1 VWRRGYQSGGE
12 VEMMEGIGSLVA
24 PRGPGPVEQAA
35 LPGALPG
42 AEVVEESVSRDV
54 VTDFGVPGDEEL
66 VRVYTEAVAA
76 LEGGHPNPEQ
86 AIAKYVELFG
96 EEALVELQA
105 MVSGGEGLVPDSD
118 GMSDSIPAN
127 IDGVED
133 VALSEGEYVVP
144 ADAVSGIGN
153 GDTNSGARR
162 LTELVESVRQAR
174 TGSPEI
180 ANQIDFEELRGSI

>member
-1 VWRRGYQSGGE
+1 MSVTE
-12 VEMMEGIGSLVA
+12 DVA
-24 PRGPGPVEQAA
+24 PGAPG
-35 LPGALPG
+35 
-42 AEVVEESVSRDV
+42 VSDDV
-54 VTDFGVPGDEEL
+54 L
-66 VRVYTEAVAA
+66 VSAYMEARQA
-76 LEGGHPNPEQ
+76 LEGNHPNPEE

-105 MVSGGEGLVPDSD
+105 MVSGGEGTQGYWAGGEVGLMPDSD

-174 TGSPEI
+174 TGSPEM
-180 ANQIDFEELRGSI
+180 ANQIDFREMVGLS